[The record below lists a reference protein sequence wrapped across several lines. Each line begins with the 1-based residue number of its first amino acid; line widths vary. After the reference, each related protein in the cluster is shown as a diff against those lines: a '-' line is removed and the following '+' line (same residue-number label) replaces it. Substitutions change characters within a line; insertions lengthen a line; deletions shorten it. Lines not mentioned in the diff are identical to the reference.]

1 MRTSETLDDA
11 QGESGKSRWFQ
22 MGLLTAGAAAPLI
35 ARWRALRA
43 AERAEALREQAN
55 ERLNEALAW
64 AAQARPQ
71 DAIQGVF
78 QERLPQAQE
87 SLRQMSA
94 ATRDALRRLP
104 LPMTS
109 EAEPPAPVAPPALP
123 ATSHRRAN
131 AALWAVGVG
140 VGLLAAGAVAYIVLR
155 NRANANNDDDT
166 LVEIPLTAEQA
177 EQATQAAQEQAAT
190 LATDG
195 PPITEET
202 PAEEPGVAEPLAF
215 DASEMEGAAYVGN
228 ILTRVYHPADSK
240 RLPAPEHRT
249 YFATLAEAEEAGYRP
264 DASESA
270 SRRSDSSRRND

>member
-1 MRTSETLDDA
+1 MRTSETLDGA
-11 QGESGKSRWFQ
+11 QDEGGKSRWFQ
-22 MGLLTAGAAAPLI
+22 LGLLTAGAAAPLI

-55 ERLNEALAW
+55 ERWNEALAW
-64 AAQARPQ
+64 AAQTRPQ
-71 DAIQGVF
+71 DVIQGAI

-109 EAEPPAPVAPPALP
+109 DVEPPAPIAPPALP

-202 PAEEPGVAEPLAF
+202 PVEEPGVAEPLAF

-228 ILTRVYHPADSK
+228 ILTRVYHPIDSK

-249 YFATLAEAEEAGYRP
+249 YFATLAEAEEAGYHP

-270 SRRSDSSRRND
+270 ARRSDASSRND

>member
-1 MRTSETLDDA
+1 MRTSETLEGA

-22 MGLLTAGAAAPLI
+22 MGLLAAGAAAPLI

-55 ERLNEALAW
+55 ERWNEALAW
-64 AAQARPQ
+64 AAQTRPQ
-71 DAIQGVF
+71 DVIQGAI

-109 EAEPPAPVAPPALP
+109 DTEPPAPIVAPALP
-123 ATSHRRAN
+123 ATSRRRAN
-131 AALWAVGVG
+131 AAIWAVGVG
-140 VGLLAAGAVAYIVLR
+140 VGLIAAGAVAYIVLR
-155 NRANANNDDDT
+155 NRANANNDDT
-166 LVEIPLTAEQA
+166 LVEIPLTAEQVT
-177 EQATQAAQEQAAT
+177 EATQVAQEQAAT
-190 LATDG
+190 IPTDG
-195 PPITEET
+195 PAITTES
-202 PAEEPGVAEPLAF
+202 PAQEPHVAEPMPF
-215 DASEMEGAAYVGN
+215 NESEMEGAEYVGN
-228 ILTRVYHPADSK
+228 ILTRVYHPIDSK

-249 YFATLAEAEEAGYRP
+249 YFATLAEAEDAGYRP

-270 SRRSDSSRRND
+270 ASRRSDTSPRNE